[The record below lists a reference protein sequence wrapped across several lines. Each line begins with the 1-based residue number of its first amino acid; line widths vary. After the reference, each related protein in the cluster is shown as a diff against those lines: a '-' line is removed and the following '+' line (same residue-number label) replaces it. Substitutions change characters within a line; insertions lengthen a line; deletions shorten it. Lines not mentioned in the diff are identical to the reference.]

1 MPIVSTR
8 LLTIFIT
15 AVSCLPCMPA
25 IAQSMADDGPAWIV
39 GLGAVWNPSPYRNY
53 DNKVWPLP
61 MIGYEGKSFYVRG
74 FTAGYKIYSKEE
86 NEISIIAS
94 PQGNRFIHGD
104 TDDPHLRLLPD
115 RDISGLAGV
124 AWRHR
129 ADWGIVEASAQKE
142 FTGHGGGSIF
152 DVKYSCPIVRGRLR
166 IAPTIGAAYNSGE
179 LNTYYYG
186 VSTEE
191 ASLSGLPRY
200 RADGGA
206 FPYLGVAV
214 SYQLS
219 RSWIVAGGFRYTM
232 LPGTIQDSPMVGSDQ
247 TKSYFSS
254 LSYVF

>member
-1 MPIVSTR
+1 MPTVSTR
-8 LLTIFIT
+8 LLT
-15 AVSCLPCMPA
+15 ALAAAMSWLSCMPVA
-25 IAQSMADDGPAWIV
+25 AQSTADDGPTWIV

-61 MIGYEGKSFYVRG
+61 TISYEGKSFYVRG
-74 FTAGYKIYSKEE
+74 FTAGYKIYSQEE
-86 NEISIIAS
+86 DEISIIAS
-94 PQGNRFIHGD
+94 PQGNRFVHGD
-104 TDDPHLRLLPD
+104 TEDPQLRLLSD

-129 ADWGIVEASAQKE
+129 ANWGIVQVSAQKE
-142 FTGHGGGSIF
+142 FTDHGGGSVF
-152 DVKYSCPIVRGRLR
+152 DVNYSYPIVHGRLR
-166 IAPTIGAAYNSGE
+166 VVPTVGTAYNSGE

-186 VSTEE
+186 ISTEE

-200 RADGGA
+200 RAEGGA

-219 RSWIVAGGFRYTM
+219 RSWIVSGGFRYTM

-247 TKSYFSS
+247 TESYFGT